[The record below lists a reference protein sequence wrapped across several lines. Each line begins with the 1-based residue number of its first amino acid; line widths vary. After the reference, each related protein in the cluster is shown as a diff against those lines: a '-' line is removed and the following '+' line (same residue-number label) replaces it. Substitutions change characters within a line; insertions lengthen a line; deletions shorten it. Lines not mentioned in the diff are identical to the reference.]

1 MINILLDNNIII
13 DNLLDNRSSIFPSS
27 KQLYDLLTASNSYTP
42 YISSSG
48 IDNIEYVL
56 CNEFKKSLNL
66 SSKERSAI
74 VHEAIKDLLKTV
86 KIAKTPAY
94 LDIDY
99 NDIEDSLIIASA
111 IAIDAKVITR
121 DQGMIDRYPATA
133 ISPQTFLDN
142 HAQQAKNIPF
152 LDLKAA
158 QHELSTE
165 LEQAY
170 DQVINSGWYIMGEQL
185 KQFEAEYAAYCGS
198 KHCIGV
204 GNGLE
209 ALHLIVRAYGIGAGD
224 EVIVPSNT
232 YIATWLAVSYA
243 GATPV
248 PVEPDERTYNINPA
262 LIEAAITPR
271 TKAIMAV
278 HLYGQPA
285 DMDAIN
291 AIAKKHN
298 LKVIEDAAQSQ
309 GAGYKGK
316 RAGNLG
322 DAAGHSF
329 YPGKNL
335 GAIGDGGA
343 ITTNDDELAKTVR
356 VLRNYG
362 SQVKYHNEVKGYN
375 SRLDELQAAFLR
387 VKLRKLDEWNTR
399 RKAIA
404 TFYLGNLSAEK
415 LVLPYV
421 PDWAD
426 PVWHLF
432 VVRSTN
438 RDALQQQLAAAN
450 IGTVIHY
457 PIPPHLQAAYAEM
470 GFAKGAFP
478 VAERIHEQVIS
489 LPIGPHF
496 ALEAAGKVKDTINA
510 ITSIP
515 K

>member
-1 MINILLDNNIII
+1 MQNILIDINIVLDCY
-13 DNLLDNRSSIFPSS
+13 DTKRLALFPQS
-27 KQLYDLLTASNSYTP
+27 KIAFDIATTSGGNTA
-42 YISSSG
+42 YISSA
-48 IDNIEYVL
+48 
-56 CNEFKKSLNL
+56 SLNNL
-66 SSKERSAI
+66 EFLKHKALQQTYPQMAASDRKKI
-74 VHEAIKDLLKTV
+74 TTYFIKDLLTQV
-86 KIAKTPAY
+86 KIAKIPAY

-99 NDIEDSLIIASA
+99 DDIGGSLVIASA
-111 IAIDAKVITR
+111 KAMDACVMTRDIGMIASYPGIAISSQMFIE
-121 DQGMIDRYPATA
+121 QH
-133 ISPQTFLDN
+133 N
-142 HAQQAKNIPF
+142 QQVKNIPF

-185 KQFEAEYAAYCGS
+185 KQFEAEYATYCGS

-209 ALHLIVRAYGIGAGD
+209 ALHLMVRAYGIGDGD

-262 LIEAAITPR
+262 LIEAAITAR

-291 AIAKKHN
+291 AIARKYN

-316 RAGNLG
+316 LAGNLG

-335 GAIGDGGA
+335 GALGDGGA
-343 ITTNDDELAKTVR
+343 ITTNDDDLAQKIR

-362 SQVKYHNEVKGYN
+362 SQIKYKNEVKGYN

-387 VKLRKLDEWNTR
+387 VKLRKLKEWNTR
-399 RKAIA
+399 RKVIA
-404 TFYLGNLSAEK
+404 TRYLNNLKDNNLSTS
-415 LVLPYV
+415 V
-421 PDWAD
+421 
-426 PVWHLF
+426 HT
-432 VVRSTN
+432 R
-438 RDALQQQLAAAN
+438 
-450 IGTVIHY
+450 
-457 PIPPHLQAAYAEM
+457 M
-470 GFAKGAFP
+470 G
-478 VAERIHEQVIS
+478 
-489 LPIGPHF
+489 
-496 ALEAAGKVKDTINA
+496 
-510 ITSIP
+510 
-515 K
+515 

>member
-1 MINILLDNNIII
+1 MQNILFDINIILDCY
-13 DNLLDNRSSIFPSS
+13 DT
-27 KQLYDLLTASNSYTP
+27 KQLALFPQSKTAFDIATTVTGNTA
-42 YISSSG
+42 YISSASL
-48 IDNIEYVL
+48 DNLESL
-56 CNEFKKSLNL
+56 KHKSLQKTNPQL
-66 SSKERSAI
+66 AADDRKKI
-74 VHEAIKDLLKTV
+74 VIFFIKDLLVQV
-86 KIAKTPAY
+86 KVAKTPAY

-99 NDIEDSLIIASA
+99 DDIEGSLVIASA
-111 IAIDAKVITR
+111 KAIDACVVTR
-121 DQGMIDRYPATA
+121 NENMIVRYPGTA
-133 ISPQTFLDN
+133 ISAQTFIEKYS
-142 HAQQAKNIPF
+142 QQVKNIPF

-165 LEQAY
+165 LERAY

-209 ALHLIVRAYGIGAGD
+209 ALHLIVRAYDIGEGD

-291 AIAKKHN
+291 AIALKHN

-316 RAGNLG
+316 LSGNLG

-335 GAIGDGGA
+335 GALGDGGA
-343 ITTNDDELAKTVR
+343 ITTNDDGLAQKIR

-362 SQVKYHNEVKGYN
+362 SQIKYKNEVKGYN

-387 VKLRKLDEWNTR
+387 VKLRKLNEWNDR
-399 RKAIA
+399 RKQIA
-404 TFYLGNLSAEK
+404 TYYLNNLK
-415 LVLPYV
+415 DNNLVLPYV
-421 PDWAD
+421 PEWAD

-432 VVRSTN
+432 VIRSKN
-438 RDALQQQLAAAN
+438 RTKLQQQLSAAD

-457 PIPPHLQAAYAEM
+457 PIPPHLQAAYSEL
-470 GFAKGAFP
+470 GFGKGAFP
-478 VAERIHEQVIS
+478 LAEVIHEEVLS
-489 LPIGPHF
+489 LPIGPH
-496 ALEAAGKVKDTINA
+496 LGINA
-510 ITSIP
+510 AVNISQLLE
-515 K
+515 

>member
-1 MINILLDNNIII
+1 MQNILIDINIILDCYDTKRLALFPQSKIAFDIATTATGNI
-13 DNLLDNRSSIFPSS
+13 
-27 KQLYDLLTASNSYTP
+27 AC
-42 YISSSG
+42 ISSASLG
-48 IDNIEYVL
+48 NL
-56 CNEFKKSLNL
+56 EFLKHKALQETEPQLAADDRKKIVTFFI
-66 SSKERSAI
+66 KE
-74 VHEAIKDLLKTV
+74 LLAQV

-94 LDIDY
+94 IDIDY
-99 NDIEDSLIIASA
+99 DDIEGSLVIASA
-111 IAIDAKVITR
+111 KAMDACVLTRNEDMIARYPDIAISAQTI
-121 DQGMIDRYPATA
+121 IDRN
-133 ISPQTFLDN
+133 S
-142 HAQQAKNIPF
+142 QQVKNIPF

-209 ALHLIVRAYGIGAGD
+209 ALHLIVRAYGIGEGD

-262 LIEAAITPR
+262 LIEAAITSR

-291 AIAKKHN
+291 AIARKHN

-316 RAGNLG
+316 LSGNLG

-335 GAIGDGGA
+335 GALGDGGA
-343 ITTNDDELAKTVR
+343 ITTNDDGLAQKIR

-362 SQVKYHNEVKGYN
+362 SQIKYHNEIKGYN

-387 VKLRKLDEWNTR
+387 VKLRKLNEWNAR
-399 RKAIA
+399 RKVIA
-404 TFYLGNLSAEK
+404 KHYLNNLK
-415 LVLPYV
+415 DNNLVLPYV
-421 PDWAD
+421 PEWAD
-426 PVWHLF
+426 PAWHLF
-432 VVRSTN
+432 VVRSKN
-438 RDALQQQLAAAN
+438 RDQLQQYLTAVN

-457 PIPPHLQAAYAEM
+457 PIPPHLQAAYSEL
-470 GFAKGAFP
+470 GFGKGAYP
-478 VAERIHEQVIS
+478 LAEVIHEEVLS
-489 LPIGPHF
+489 LPIGPH
-496 ALEAAGKVKDTINA
+496 LNTGTAA
-510 ITSIP
+510 SIS
-515 K
+515 KMLGMLCSS